1 MSSTSEIRPWGRH
14 ACLGAL
20 HCHHLRADVTRGAAT
35 GHPRPRALDP
45 PARARIPRR
54 AREPPTRGD
63 NTCGGER
70 GSVPLPVG
78 LTNRE
83 PCPRVVRIAGNAFF
97 SSKPRFDRGK
107 IRLQCKVMTSNVI
120 RTSVDEGVQPRE
132 RRSHPTERRSTSS
145 DGVMGDPS
153 GDQNDRKRTPPGNDC
168 AILFLP
174 TFPRKGFVIYGH
186 GHGGSEGSGSDL
198 RISRG
203 VPRAFSAAS
212 WI

>member
-1 MSSTSEIRPWGRH
+1 MRAHPSRCPPRPWGRH
-14 ACLGAL
+14 ACLDAL

-45 PARARIPRR
+45 PRTL
-54 AREPPTRGD
+54 EPPTRVR
-63 NTCGGER
+63 CPHEGER
-70 GSVPLPVG
+70 GSVPLPFG
-78 LTNRE
+78 MTNRE
-83 PCPRVVRIAGNAFF
+83 PCPRVMRIAGNAF

-198 RISRG
+198 
-203 VPRAFSAAS
+203 P
-212 WI
+212 WPCP